1 MTKPRGGVLAA
12 LDIGSSKVVC
22 LIAET
27 RPEGGMRVTGIGHH
41 ATAGV
46 RAGAIVNMEAAER
59 AILTAVSAA
68 EELAGER
75 LRSVVTNI
83 SGGRPLSRM
92 FGVEVQIDGHEV
104 GEADLRRVYGH
115 GLSRNGDDRR
125 ELIHCIPISYNID
138 GNRGIHDPR
147 GMFGQRLGVD
157 IHLVCAEAGT
167 LKNLTT
173 CISRCHLDVDDVVV
187 SPYAAGL
194 ACLVEDE
201 IDLGVTVLDMGGGT
215 TSLAVFYDGHVVH
228 ADVVPLGGGHVT
240 KDIARG
246 LSTPLVHAER
256 MKMLYG
262 SALPSP
268 SDEQEVIDVPLVGE
282 DDRNQPNHVPRSL
295 LVGIIRPRLEEI
307 FELVRERL
315 EANGMAR
322 FAGRRMVLT
331 GGASQL
337 AGARE
342 LATLM
347 LDKQVRLGRPMRMNG
362 LAEAASGPAFST
374 AAGLLRF
381 AVERHGEPDFVVRG
395 AAGSGGKLGRL
406 GQWLR
411 ESM

>member
-1 MTKPRGGVLAA
+1 M
-12 LDIGSSKVVC
+12 
-22 LIAET
+22 
-27 RPEGGMRVTGIGHH
+27 
-41 ATAGV
+41 
-46 RAGAIVNMEAAER
+46 RAGAIVNMEAAQS
-59 AILTAVSAA
+59 AILAAVSAA

-75 LRSVVTNI
+75 LRAVVANI
-83 SGGRPLSRM
+83 SAGRPVSRM

-104 GEADLRRVYGH
+104 GDADLRRVYGH
-115 GLSRNGDDRR
+115 GLTRGEGEDRA
-125 ELIHCIPISYNID
+125 LIHCIPIAYNID

-147 GMFGQRLGVD
+147 GLYGQRLGVD
-157 IHLVCAEAGT
+157 IHLVSAEAGA

-173 CISRCHLDVDDVVV
+173 CVSRCHLDIEDIVV

-201 IDLGVTVLDMGGGT
+201 IDLGTTVIDMGGGT
-215 TSLAVFYDGHVVH
+215 TSVAVFYDGHVVLT
-228 ADVVPLGGGHVT
+228 DVVALGGEHVT

-256 MKMLYG
+256 MKLLYG
-262 SALPSP
+262 SVLPSP
-268 SDEQEVIDVPLVGE
+268 SDEHELIDVPLVGE
-282 DDRNQPNHVPRSL
+282 EDRNQPNHVPRSL

-307 FELVRERL
+307 LEHVRDRL
-315 EANGMAR
+315 AASGMSR
-322 FAGRRMVLT
+322 LAGRRMVLT

-337 AGARE
+337 AGTRE

-347 LDKQVRLGRPMRMNG
+347 LDKQVRLGRPMRING

-381 AVERHGEPDFVVRG
+381 ALERHGQPDFAARG
-395 AAGSGGKLGRL
+395 GAEPNGTLGRL

-411 ESM
+411 ESIQ